1 MKLKI
6 GTKVN
11 VLIIVS
17 LLLVGGAAILLSA
30 SALQKEGELAIS
42 EYRTGVMNEKT
53 QTLKEMVRIVHAMAR
68 DHLEDGRDKGFSVA
82 EIKEKALDSI
92 GSLRYGAD
100 DTGYF
105 FIYDSAGITIL
116 LPVKPEARGTNMID
130 TRDTSG
136 VYVIKELIKA
146 AKSSRE
152 GGMFQYLW
160 PKPGHDNPV
169 PKLSFAKRFDAW
181 DWNIG
186 TGIYTD
192 DVDVVLDRKAAEIK
206 AGITSE
212 VVKVCLVISAFI
224 IISLVAGYF
233 VISKGV
239 VGPIRKMIHMLRDIA
254 EGEGDLTQRIESTSG
269 DETQELAD
277 WFNLF
282 IENVQS
288 MIRDIKSD
296 SEKLTDSSH
305 MLAGISDQMNQ
316 VSEGT
321 AARANTVAAASE
333 EMSANMTSV
342 AAAME
347 EASTNIGIVASASEE
362 MTATISEIASNA
374 ENARSITDNAVSQT
388 SNATD
393 RVNELGKAARQIG
406 QVVET
411 ITDISD
417 QVNLLALNATIEAAR
432 AGEAGKG
439 FAVVANE
446 IKELANQ
453 TSEATGE
460 IKSRVQDIQDSTQ
473 DTVTEISTIA
483 KVVAEID
490 AIVSTIATAVE
501 EQSVTTREIAENV
514 SQASQGIGEV
524 NENVSQAS
532 IAAGDVS
539 QEISEVTVSSSEMTN
554 SSSQVKLNAQDLSEL
569 AGHLSDMVGKFKV

>member
-1 MKLKI
+1 MKLRI
-6 GTKVN
+6 RTKVN
-11 VLIIVS
+11 VLIVVS
-17 LLLVGGAAILLSA
+17 LLLVGGAAIFLSA
-30 SALQKEGELAIS
+30 SALQKQGERAS
-42 EYRTGVMNEKT
+42 NEYRTGVMNEKT
-53 QTLKEMVRIVHAMAR
+53 QMLKEMVKIVHAIAR
-68 DHLEDGRDKGFSVA
+68 EHLKDGQEQGISVTD
-82 EIKEKALDSI
+82 IKEDALNAI
-92 GSLRYGAD
+92 GSIRYGGNNS
-100 DTGYF
+100 GYF
-105 FIYDSAGITIL
+105 FINDSAGINIL
-116 LPVKPEARGTNMID
+116 MPVKPELQGKNLIGLKD
-130 TRDTSG
+130 PNG
-136 VYVIKELIKA
+136 LYFIKELIKA
-146 AKSSRE
+146 AKSGSE
-152 GGMFQYLW
+152 GGMVQYLW
-160 PKPGHDNPV
+160 PKPGHDKPIA
-169 PKLSFAKRFDAW
+169 KLSFAKHFAAW
-181 DWNIG
+181 DWIIG

-192 DVDVVLDRKAAEIK
+192 DVDAVLDKKAAEIQ
-206 AGITSE
+206 AE
-212 VVKVCLVISAFI
+212 VYSQVMKVCLVISAFI
-224 IISLVAGYF
+224 VIALITGYF

-254 EGEGDLTQRIESTSG
+254 EGEGDLTQRIEATSG

-288 MIRDIKSD
+288 MIIEIKNNC
-296 SEKLTDSSH
+296 EKLTDSSH
-305 MLAGISDQMNQ
+305 LLAGISDQMNE

-321 AARANTVAAASE
+321 TARANTVAAASE

-347 EASTNIGIVASASEE
+347 EASTNIDIVASASEE

-388 SNATD
+388 STATD

-406 QVVET
+406 NVVET

-453 TSEATGE
+453 TSAATGE
-460 IKSRVQDIQDSTQ
+460 IKSRVQGIQNSTQ

-490 AIVSTIATAVE
+490 EIVSTIATAVE
-501 EQSVTTREIAENV
+501 EQSVTTREIAVNV
-514 SQASQGIGEV
+514 SHASQGIGEV

-532 IAAGDVS
+532 MAAGDVS
-539 QEISEVTVSSSEMTN
+539 QEISEVTVSSNEMTN

-569 AGHLSDMVGKFKV
+569 AGHLSTMVGKFKV

>member
-11 VLIIVS
+11 LLIVVS

-30 SALQKEGELAIS
+30 SALQRGGELAIS

-53 QTLKEMVRIVHAMAR
+53 QMLKEMVRIVHAMAQ
-68 DHLEDGRDKGFSVA
+68 DHLADGQREGLPLAD
-82 EIKEKALDSI
+82 IKKDALDSI
-92 GSLRYGAD
+92 GALRYGD
-100 DTGYF
+100 GDSGYF
-105 FIYDSAGITIL
+105 FIYDSTGINIL
-116 LPVKPEARGTNMID
+116 LPVKPELQGTNMINTKD
-130 TRDTSG
+130 PNG
-136 VYVIKELIKA
+136 VYLIKELIKA
-146 AKSSRE
+146 AKSSSQ
-152 GGMFQYLW
+152 GGMFQYFW
-160 PKPGHDNPV
+160 PKPGHDKPV
-169 PKLSFAKRFDAW
+169 AKLSFAKRFDAW

-192 DVDVVLDRKAAEIK
+192 DVDVVLDKKAAEIK
-206 AGITSE
+206 AEITSQ
-212 VVKVCLVISAFI
+212 VVKVGMVISAFI
-224 IISLVAGYF
+224 VLSLMTGYF

-254 EGEGDLTQRIESTSG
+254 EGEGDLTQRIEVSSG
-269 DETQELAD
+269 DETRELAD

-288 MIRDIKSD
+288 MIIEIKD
-296 SEKLTDSSH
+296 NSEKLTDSSH
-305 MLAGISDQMNQ
+305 LLAGISDQMNEA
-316 VSEGT
+316 SEGT

-374 ENARSITDNAVSQT
+374 ENARGITDNAVSQT

-393 RVNELGKAARQIG
+393 RVNELGTAAKEIG
-406 QVVET
+406 KVVET

-453 TSEATGE
+453 TSAATGE

-501 EQSVTTREIAENV
+501 EQSVTTREIA
-514 SQASQGIGEV
+514 GE
-524 NENVSQAS
+524 
-532 IAAGDVS
+532 VS
-539 QEISEVTVSSSEMTN
+539 QEISAVTVSSSEMTN
-554 SSSQVKLNAQDLSEL
+554 SSAQVKLNAQDLSEL
-569 AGHLSDMVGKFKV
+569 AKHLSTMVGKFKV

>member
-11 VLIIVS
+11 ILIVVS
-17 LLLVGGAAILLSA
+17 LLLVGGIAIFLSA
-30 SALQKEGELAIS
+30 SALQKEGDRAIN

-53 QTLKEMVRIVHAMAR
+53 QMLKEMVRIVHAMAQ
-68 DHLEDGRDKGFSVA
+68 DHLTDGQREGTPLS
-82 EIKEKALDSI
+82 EIKKDALESI
-92 GSLRYGAD
+92 GALRYGED
-100 DTGYF
+100 DSGYF
-105 FIYDSAGITIL
+105 FIYDSAGINIL
-116 LPVKPEARGTNMID
+116 LPPKPEAQGTNMINTKD
-130 TRDTSG
+130 PSG
-136 VYVIKELIKA
+136 VYVIKELLKA
-146 AKSSRE
+146 AKSSRQ
-152 GGMFQYLW
+152 GGMFEYLW
-160 PKPGHDNPV
+160 AKPGHDKPV
-169 PKLSFAKRFDAW
+169 GKLSFAKRFDAW

-192 DVDVVLDRKAAEIK
+192 DVDTVLDKKAAEIK
-206 AGITSE
+206 AQISSQVLT
-212 VVKVCLVISAFI
+212 VCFVIIVFI
-224 IISLVAGYF
+224 AISLIAGYF

-239 VGPIRKMIHMLRDIA
+239 VGPIRRMILMLKDIA
-254 EGEGDLTQRIESTSG
+254 EGEGDLTQRIKATSG

-277 WFNLF
+277 WFNHF
-282 IENVQS
+282 IENVQA
-288 MIRDIKSD
+288 MIKEIKDNSG
-296 SEKLTDSSH
+296 KLTDSSQL
-305 MLAGISDQMNQ
+305 LAGISDQMNE

-321 AARANTVAAASE
+321 ASRANTVAAASE

-362 MTATISEIASNA
+362 MTSTISEIASNA
-374 ENARSITDNAVSQT
+374 ENARGITDNAVTQT
-388 SNATD
+388 GNASD
-393 RVNELGKAARQIG
+393 RVNELGKAAREIG
-406 QVVET
+406 KVVET

-432 AGEAGKG
+432 AGEAGRG

-453 TSEATGE
+453 TTEATGE

-473 DTVTEISTIA
+473 DTVTQISTIA
-483 KVVAEID
+483 KVVAEIND
-490 AIVSTIATAVE
+490 IVSTIATAVE

-532 IAAGDVS
+532 IASGEVS
-539 QEISEVTVSSSEMTN
+539 REISEVTVSSSEMTN

-569 AGHLSDMVGKFKV
+569 AGHLSAMVGKFKV

>member
-11 VLIIVS
+11 LLIIVS

-30 SALQKEGELAIS
+30 SALQKEGELAIN

-53 QTLKEMVRIVHAMAR
+53 QMLKEMVRIVHAMAQ
-68 DHLEDGRDKGFSVA
+68 DHLEDGQDKGFSVT
-82 EIKEKALDSI
+82 EIKQKALDAI
-92 GSLRYGAD
+92 GSLRYGGD
-100 DTGYF
+100 DSGYF
-105 FIYDSAGITIL
+105 FIYDSSGTNIL
-116 LPVKPEARGTNMID
+116 MPVKPEIQGKNLID
-130 TRDTSG
+130 LKDSNG
-136 VYVIKELIKA
+136 VYPMRELIKA
-146 AKSSRE
+146 AKSSSQ

-160 PKPGHDNPV
+160 PKPGHDKPV
-169 PKLSFAKRFDAW
+169 GKLSFGKRFDAW

-192 DVDVVLDRKAAEIK
+192 DVDVVLDKKAGEIK
-206 AGITSE
+206 AEIASQ
-212 VVKVCLVISAFI
+212 VVKVGMVISAFI
-224 IISLVAGYF
+224 VLSLTTGYF

-254 EGEGDLTQRIESTSG
+254 EGEGDLTQRIDSSSG

-288 MIRDIKSD
+288 MITDIKGD

-305 MLAGISDQMNQ
+305 LLAGISDQMNEA
-316 VSEGT
+316 SEGT

-374 ENARSITDNAVSQT
+374 ENARGITDNAVSQT

-393 RVNELGKAARQIG
+393 RVNELGTAAKEIG
-406 QVVET
+406 KVVET

-453 TSEATGE
+453 TSAATGE

-514 SQASQGIGEV
+514 SQASLGIGEV

-532 IAAGDVS
+532 MAAGDVS
-539 QEISEVTVSSSEMTN
+539 QEISAVTVSSSEMTN
-554 SSSQVKLNAQDLSEL
+554 SSAQVKLNAQDLSEL
-569 AGHLSDMVGKFKV
+569 